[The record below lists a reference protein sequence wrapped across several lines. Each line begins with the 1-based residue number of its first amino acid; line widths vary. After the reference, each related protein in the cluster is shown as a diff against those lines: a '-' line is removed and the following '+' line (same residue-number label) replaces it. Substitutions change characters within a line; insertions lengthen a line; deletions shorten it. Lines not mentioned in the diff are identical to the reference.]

1 MVGMN
6 AIEDGPMIYAEHAK
20 YKYHF
25 DADYTAWDSTQNR
38 EIMLES
44 FNIMCKLTANPSLAA
59 VVAQDLLSP
68 SEMDVGDYVI
78 SVKDGLPSGFPCT
91 SQVNS
96 INHWIYTLCA
106 LSEVTGLA
114 PDVLQ
119 SQSYFSFLW
128 R

>member
-1 MVGMN
+1 MN
-6 AIEDGPMIYAEHAK
+6 AIEDGPLIYAEHAK

-68 SEMDVGDYVI
+68 SEMDVGD
-78 SVKDGLPSGFPCT
+78 
-91 SQVNS
+91 
-96 INHWIYTLCA
+96 
-106 LSEVTGLA
+106 
-114 PDVLQ
+114 
-119 SQSYFSFLW
+119 
-128 R
+128 